1 MTKYTCIHGNL
12 FILYEDINEHVIMSL
27 VNNTQAEILKNRL
40 VTVVIQHIIK
50 IKDAF
55 CWKIIMFQLFNV
67 QYENLSVK
75 KLDTN

>member
-1 MTKYTCIHGNL
+1 
-12 FILYEDINEHVIMSL
+12 MSL